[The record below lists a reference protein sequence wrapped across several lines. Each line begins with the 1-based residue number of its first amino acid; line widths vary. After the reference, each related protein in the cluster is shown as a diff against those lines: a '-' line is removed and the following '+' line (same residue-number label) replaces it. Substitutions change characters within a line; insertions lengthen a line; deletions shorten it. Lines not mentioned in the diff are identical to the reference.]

1 MHITLGLANVD
12 FDQVNN
18 ILAPAKQ
25 SNVDLL
31 AFPENFNVEPEGPE
45 GPCMQRMAQIA
56 RELGAWV
63 VYAGREKNLGAG
75 TPYNTAIVLDNTG
88 SLRAQYRKCHLYD
101 AHGERESSRMAAG
114 RELLDPIQ
122 TPFGKLGLGICY
134 DVRFPEV
141 ARFAA
146 VRGCEL
152 MLFPAAW
159 HDGPQKLE
167 HWKMLLCA
175 RAIENE
181 MFVAGVC
188 LAGDRYVN
196 TSYVIDPLGRICA
209 SGSHPLV
216 CCTINMDEV
225 AKARLAMPVLDHRR
239 PELYA

>member
-1 MHITLGLANVD
+1 MYVTLGLANVG
-12 FDQVNN
+12 FDQVDSV
-18 ILAPAKQ
+18 LAPAKQ

-31 AFPENFNVEPEGPE
+31 VFPENFNVEPEGTK
-45 GPCMQRMAQIA
+45 GPCKQRMAQVA
-56 RELGAWV
+56 RELGTWV
-63 VYAGREKNLGAG
+63 VYAGREMNTGAG
-75 TPYNTAIVLDNTG
+75 TPYNTAMVFDDAG

-101 AHGERESSRMAAG
+101 AHGEHESSRMLAG
-114 RELLDPIQ
+114 SELLAPIQ

-141 ARFAA
+141 ARYAA

-167 HWKMLLCA
+167 HWKTLLRA

-188 LAGDRYVN
+188 LAGDRYVSE
-196 TSYVIDPLGRICA
+196 SYVFDPLGRICA
-209 SGSHPLV
+209 SGSQPLV

-225 AKARLAMPVLDHRR
+225 AKARWAMPVLEHRR
-239 PELYA
+239 PELYD